1 MAELVIKLGV
11 AGVLFGL
18 LQVPCSRTDTDGLS
32 INAEYSLPSFT
43 ALATIHTDLT
53 VQDQHSI
60 ISQVSHANLLT
71 KLYGSQHR
79 QVYQSVF
86 LVMGFFPENCV
97 LSLGCRHSVGPRTL
111 MPQTPQKVCVWC
123 VFVSHTHSVN
133 IGKLSR

>member
-1 MAELVIKLGV
+1 VAELVIKLGV

-86 LVMGFFPENCV
+86 LIMGIFQKNCV
-97 LSLGCRHSVGPRTL
+97 LSLGSRHSIGPRNL
-111 MPQTPQKVCVWC
+111 SAQTREKVCVWC
-123 VFVSHTHSVN
+123 VFESRTHRVSAQE
-133 IGKLSR
+133 LSL